1 MEHYF
6 VPASLLAFVA
16 TAAMLDLR
24 TRRIPN
30 WLNAAAVAAA
40 VIISVFESGGRG
52 LTASGAGLATGALI
66 FLPFY
71 LAGGFGA
78 GDVKAMS
85 AIGAFLGPRGALV
98 TAAWILV
105 VGGLCAAV
113 VLVARRWR
121 RSSRDTGPPAAGGRE
136 PFPYGVAI
144 ALGTALSLG
153 WS

>member
-1 MEHYF
+1 MQEYF
-6 VPASLLAFVA
+6 APASLLAFVA
-16 TAAMLDLR
+16 TAALLDLR

-30 WLNAAAVAAA
+30 WLNAAAIVLA
-40 VIISVFESGGRG
+40 VVIGVFESGGRG
-52 LTASGAGLATGALI
+52 LAASGAGLATGALI

-78 GDVKAMS
+78 GDVKAMG

-105 VGGLCAAV
+105 VGGLCAVV
-113 VLVARRWR
+113 VLAARRWR
-121 RSSRDTGPPAAGGRE
+121 ASSRDRDRPAAAGGE
-136 PFPYGVAI
+136 AFPYGVAI
-144 ALGTALSLG
+144 ALGTALSVT